1 MYKNFMD
8 KINLSSKT
16 IETQIAPMKLT
27 FLVQKDNE
35 IEWKTMPP
43 MFIYSFYQF
52 ISNHNRIPA
61 QTEFWNFYCQENK
74 NNFTDKVKKSLR
86 ALQARA
92 FRAYPSF
99 VRDVHFYYVLVE
111 SEMFDRV
118 LYHPDIDIKYGIDF
132 VVRYKEKNF
141 GVNCYI
147 DTPRSQQGREKKQ
160 FRHSK
165 VKNLIH
171 IDLPVH
177 FKGSK
182 KCGQFYLYSQR
193 ELSQLLKILNENN
206 SLIV

>member
-1 MYKNFMD
+1 MYQNFLD

-16 IETQIAPMKLT
+16 IEAQIASMKLI
-27 FLVQKDNE
+27 FLVQKDHD

-43 MFIYSFYQF
+43 MFIYSFYNF
-52 ISNHNRIPA
+52 IAIYNRIPT
-61 QTEFWNFYCQENK
+61 QIEFWNFYYQENK

-99 VRDVHFYYVLVE
+99 VRDIHFYYVLIE

-132 VVRYKEKNF
+132 VVRYKEKNY
-141 GVNCYI
+141 GINCYI
-147 DTPRSQQGREKKQ
+147 DTPRSHQGREKKQ
-160 FRHSK
+160 FRHEK
-165 VKNLIH
+165 LKKLILINLA
-171 IDLPVH
+171 VN

-182 KCGQFYLYSQR
+182 KCGPFYLYSQR
-193 ELSQLLKILNENN
+193 ELTQLLKILNEK
-206 SLIV
+206 

>member
-1 MYKNFMD
+1 MD
-8 KINLSSKT
+8 KINLSRKA
-16 IETQIAPMKLT
+16 IEAQIQSMSLE
-27 FLVQKDNE
+27 FFSQKDE
-35 IEWKTMPP
+35 RIEWKTKPP
-43 MFIYSFYQF
+43 SFILSFYKF
-52 ISNHNRIPA
+52 VYYKKRIPH
-61 QTEFWNFYCQENK
+61 QIEFWKYYSEENK
-74 NNFTDKVKKSLR
+74 NDFSENIKQYLP
-86 ALQARA
+86 ALKARCY
-92 FRAYPSF
+92 RAYPSF
-99 VRDVHFYYVLVE
+99 VRDIHFYYLMVE
-111 SEMFDRV
+111 SNLFEQV
-118 LYHPDIDIKYGIDF
+118 LYHPEIDIKYGIDF

-141 GVNCYI
+141 GINCYI

-177 FKGSK
+177 FKGCK

>member
-1 MYKNFMD
+1 MYQNFMD
-8 KINLSSKT
+8 NINLSSKI

-27 FLVQKDNE
+27 FLAEKNHE

-43 MFIYSFYQF
+43 MFIYSFYNF
-52 ISNHNRIPA
+52 IAKHNRIPT
-61 QTEFWNFYCQENK
+61 QTEFWNFYCHENK
-74 NNFTDKVKKSLR
+74 NNFTDKVKNSLR
-86 ALQARA
+86 SLQARA

-99 VRDVHFYYVLVE
+99 VRDVHFYYILVE

-118 LYHPDIDIKYGIDF
+118 FYHPEVDVKYGIDF
-132 VVRYKEKNF
+132 VVRYKDKNF

-147 DTPRSQQGREKKQ
+147 ETPRSQQGRKKKQ

-165 VKNLIH
+165 VKKLIH

-193 ELSQLLKILNENN
+193 ELTQLLKIFL
-206 SLIV
+206 VG

>member
-1 MYKNFMD
+1 MYQNFLE
-8 KINLSSKT
+8 KINLSTKT
-16 IETQIAPMKLT
+16 IEQQIAPMKLT
-27 FLVQKDNE
+27 FLVQKDHE

-43 MFIYSFYQF
+43 MFIYSFYNF
-52 ISNHNRIPA
+52 IANHNRIPT
-61 QTEFWNFYCQENK
+61 QVEFWNFYCQENK
-74 NNFTDKVKKSLR
+74 NNFSDKVKNSLQ

-99 VRDVHFYYVLVE
+99 VRDVHFYFILVE
-111 SEMFDRV
+111 SKMFDRV
-118 LYHPDIDIKYGIDF
+118 FYHPEVDVKYGIDF
-132 VVRYKEKNF
+132 IVRYKDKNY

-147 DTPRSQQGREKKQ
+147 DTPRSHQGREKKQ

-165 VKNLIH
+165 VKKLIH

-193 ELSQLLKILNENN
+193 ELIQLLKILDEN
-206 SLIV
+206 I

>member
-1 MYKNFMD
+1 MYQNFLEN
-8 KINLSSKT
+8 INLSST
-16 IETQIAPMKLT
+16 IIEAQIAAMKLT
-27 FLVQKDNE
+27 FLVQKDPE

-43 MFIYSFYQF
+43 MFIYSFYNF
-52 ISNHNRIPA
+52 IANHHRIPA
-61 QTEFWNFYCQENK
+61 QIEFWNFYCQENK
-74 NNFTDKVKKSLR
+74 NNFSDKVKKSFR

-99 VRDVHFYYVLVE
+99 VRDVHFYYVLAE
-111 SEMFDRV
+111 SGMFDQV
-118 LYHPDIDIKYGIDF
+118 FYHPEVDVKYGIDF

-141 GVNCYI
+141 AVNCYI
-147 DTPRSQQGREKKQ
+147 DTPRSHQGREKKQ

-165 VKNLIH
+165 VKKLIP

-193 ELSQLLKILNENN
+193 ELIQLLKILNEN
-206 SLIV
+206 I